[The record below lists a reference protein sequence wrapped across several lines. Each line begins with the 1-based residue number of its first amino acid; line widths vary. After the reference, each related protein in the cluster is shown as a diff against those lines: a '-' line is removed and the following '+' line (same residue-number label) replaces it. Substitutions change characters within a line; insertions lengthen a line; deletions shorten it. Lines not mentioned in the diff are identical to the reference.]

1 MQNVIL
7 KENERIDKLHVAEY
21 KIIQDTKRFCFGI
34 DAVLISDYARKGI
47 GNKKIDSIVD
57 LGTGTGIIPF
67 LMASCT
73 TASNITGIEIQK
85 DSADMASRSV
95 ILNSLEKRVH
105 ILNADI
111 KDTDKILPGF
121 KTDIV
126 ISNPPYMIADHGVKN
141 DITYK
146 TIARHEILCNL
157 DDIVKAAFHL
167 LKPNGSFYMIHRP
180 FRLPEIWEVLKK
192 YKFEMKKMQ
201 LVQPSID
208 KEANMVLI
216 EAKKDAKAR
225 LTVDKTLI
233 VYESKGEYSPEIKK
247 IYGRE

>member
-34 DAVLISDYARKGI
+34 DAVLVSDYAKKGI

-67 LMASCT
+67 LMAACT
-73 TASNITGIEIQK
+73 SASDITGIEIQK

-95 ILNSLEKRVH
+95 ILNNLEKRIH

-111 KDTDKILPGF
+111 KDVEKILPRF

-126 ISNPPYMIADHGVKN
+126 ISNPPYMVADHGVKN
-141 DITYK
+141 DISYK
-146 TIARHEILCNL
+146 TIARHEVLCNL

-167 LKPNGSFYMIHRP
+167 LKPNGAFYMIHRP
-180 FRLPEIWEVLKK
+180 FRLPEIWASLKK
-192 YKFEMKKMQ
+192 YKFEMKRMQ
-201 LVQPSID
+201 LVQPSVD

-225 LTVDKTLI
+225 LNVDKTLI
-233 VYESKGEYSPEIKK
+233 VYETKDEYSLDLKK